1 MRRGTTPTIT
11 VSVDADITDM
21 SIHLAFKCGSR
32 LIVKQGDDLTVEA
45 VDGGTEITTILTQQ
59 DTLAMR
65 SGGDVDVQIR
75 AVKQDGDV
83 AIATTIGKLPVKRIL
98 EEGYINE

>member
-21 SIHLAFKCGSR
+21 NIHLAFKCGSR

-45 VDGGTEITTILTQQ
+45 VEGGTEITTTLTQQ
-59 DTLAMR
+59 DTLA
-65 SGGDVDVQIR
+65 DYTAAANYPDP
-75 AVKQDGDV
+75 
-83 AIATTIGKLPVKRIL
+83 ATYTYV
-98 EEGYINE
+98 ED